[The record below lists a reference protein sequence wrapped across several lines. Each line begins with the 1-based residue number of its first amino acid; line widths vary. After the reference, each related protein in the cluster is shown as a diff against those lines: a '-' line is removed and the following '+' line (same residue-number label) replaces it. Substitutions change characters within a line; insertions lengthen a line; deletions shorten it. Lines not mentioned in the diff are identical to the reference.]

1 MGPNNRSEQRCGLYP
16 RNGVQLTAK
25 NAKNTEGEE
34 LGWVPA
40 NPREWNLWW
49 NCPHSETVFQV
60 RVNSRAPS

>member
-34 LGWVPA
+34 LGWVTA
-40 NPREWNLWW
+40 NPRVAGDGVCPQGKLW
-49 NCPHSETVFQV
+49 
-60 RVNSRAPS
+60 